1 MQGSALVAP
10 PVRTGTAP
18 HCVEFR
24 EGKRHE
30 VITDLD
36 DISERLKSSDN
47 LIWLDLV
54 SPSSGEL
61 EVLRREFDLHPL
73 AIEDAQT
80 AHERPKIEAYPNYVF
95 LIVHPATWKDER
107 LIIHEMAIFAGPRYL
122 VTIHHEPAYPLAEAE
137 RRWHLHDGE
146 LGADVGILLYTL
158 LDTIV
163 DGYFPISDR
172 LEEWISEL
180 QNGLF
185 DARSD
190 QNKTLR
196 DIFELKNDVHH
207 ARRAIVPMRDILQP
221 LLRGD
226 LKLFDRDDLPFYRD
240 VYDHAIRVIDQLD
253 SARDFINS
261 ALEIHLSLV
270 ANRQNEVAKQL
281 AIIAT
286 VFLPLT
292 YITGFF
298 GQNFGFMVNG
308 ITTPQTFWLIG
319 VGTQVVGLVA
329 LLGYFKIKRWF

>member
-1 MQGSALVAP
+1 
-10 PVRTGTAP
+10 
-18 HCVEFR
+18 
-24 EGKRHE
+24 
-30 VITDLD
+30 
-36 DISERLKSSDN
+36 
-47 LIWLDLV
+47 
-54 SPSSGEL
+54 
-61 EVLRREFDLHPL
+61 
-73 AIEDAQT
+73 
-80 AHERPKIEAYPNYVF
+80 
-95 LIVHPATWKDER
+95 
-107 LIIHEMAIFAGPRYL
+107 
-122 VTIHHEPAYPLAEAE
+122 
-137 RRWHLHDGE
+137 
-146 LGADVGILLYTL
+146 LLYTL